1 MDQRST
7 RDARRRRGVIL
18 PAGQRLVLFTLFV
31 LLLAAFNVLLPPL
44 NGEPSGSGFR
54 SQAWGIGRL
63 GFMLGQPALLG
74 LWAALGPQR
83 LAVRLPGAL
92 LLALLFAYTM
102 LLAEIWT
109 GDGFARAESLW
120 ETPILGV
127 GLFVVVQL
135 PFWALRRWRG
145 WRLQLADSNEDRVA
159 DDRRFGLLLLLAWI
173 TMASV
178 VFALWRALPVYDYG
192 AQPNLKEV
200 FRMLLVFGVPGLPVI
215 PLTAAFLSGRG
226 RWKFGVLVFILAL
239 VCPLPAFAAIYA
251 IAPAPVD
258 PNDVWQFYVL
268 ELGMLLPAGLTLG
281 LARAT
286 GWRLVRPRARTT
298 DAAWMATAGRH
309 SVRFGVLLAAI
320 TVLAV
325 LLGYLT
331 VLREPTRQTLIVKS
345 RWSRVG
351 MFPTR
356 NRGNT
361 ITGLTVQ
368 GTVITDEQVAAILA
382 GAGQL
387 ESLYLNGCSFTEE
400 QFARLTTLNSLENL
414 GLATTNLTPSML
426 SHLKKLPKLRSLE
439 LTGATIDD
447 AHLAEIGNLL
457 GLEQLNLTG
466 TNITDAG
473 LVELEPLQN
482 LTWLMLPT
490 LSVTP
495 GGTER
500 LQQALPKANII
511 GPMALQTLPADPSQ
525 QNFEEAAETS
535 ESP

>member
-1 MDQRST
+1 
-7 RDARRRRGVIL
+7 
-18 PAGQRLVLFTLFV
+18 
-31 LLLAAFNVLLPPL
+31 
-44 NGEPSGSGFR
+44 
-54 SQAWGIGRL
+54 
-63 GFMLGQPALLG
+63 
-74 LWAALGPQR
+74 
-83 LAVRLPGAL
+83 
-92 LLALLFAYTM
+92 
-102 LLAEIWT
+102 
-109 GDGFARAESLW
+109 
-120 ETPILGV
+120 
-127 GLFVVVQL
+127 
-135 PFWALRRWRG
+135 
-145 WRLQLADSNEDRVA
+145 
-159 DDRRFGLLLLLAWI
+159 
-173 TMASV
+173 
-178 VFALWRALPVYDYG
+178 
-192 AQPNLKEV
+192 
-200 FRMLLVFGVPGLPVI
+200 
-215 PLTAAFLSGRG
+215 
-226 RWKFGVLVFILAL
+226 
-239 VCPLPAFAAIYA
+239 
-251 IAPAPVD
+251 
-258 PNDVWQFYVL
+258 
-268 ELGMLLPAGLTLG
+268 
-281 LARAT
+281 
-286 GWRLVRPRARTT
+286 
-298 DAAWMATAGRH
+298 
-309 SVRFGVLLAAI
+309 
-320 TVLAV
+320 VLAV